1 MKGKMKIVHHNC
13 SKPDQRRTT
22 MSTIPTSVT
31 EKQFIEHIHPH
42 LSTAKRGY
50 ECKIPLYKVFNYILY
65 RLHTGCQ
72 WYQLPIDSDT
82 EDPKKKEISYDA
94 VYYHFRKW
102 SRDGSLEK
110 VWQSSI
116 MTIKASLNLSELNL
130 DGSHAIAKKGGES
143 VAYQG
148 RKKAK
153 TTNILPITDGKGFI
167 IASTGLIAGNHNDA
181 YNLKPH
187 LQSAFKCMK
196 RLGLDI
202 RCAFFNADK
211 AFDTKA
217 ARKTCF
223 NHGLIPNIDINKRNQ
238 KGTKRGRKR
247 LFDKH
252 VYKHRFTS
260 ERSFAW
266 IDKFRALLVRFDRK
280 DAYFF
285 GAHCIAF
292 AMINLRHVFAN

>member
-1 MKGKMKIVHHNC
+1 
-13 SKPDQRRTT
+13 
-22 MSTIPTSVT
+22 MSTIPISLT
-31 EKQFIEHIHPH
+31 EKAFNEHVLPY
-42 LSTAKRGY
+42 LSIAKRGY
-50 ECKIPLYKVFNYILY
+50 VSKIPLCKIYNYILY

-72 WYQLPIDSDT
+72 WYQLPIAGLGDGSD
-82 EDPKKKEISYDA
+82 KKEISYHA

-116 MTIKASLNLSELNL
+116 MTIEPDLNLSELNL

-148 RKKAK
+148 RKRAK

-167 IASTGLIAGNHNDA
+167 IATTGLIAGNHNDA

-187 LQSAFKCMK
+187 LQVVFKSMK
-196 RLGLDI
+196 RVGLDFQG
-202 RCAFFNADK
+202 AYFNADK
-211 AFDTKA
+211 AFDTKV

-223 NHGLIPNIDINKRNQ
+223 NHGLIPNIDVNKRNR
-238 KGTKRGRKR
+238 KASKRGRKR
-247 LFDKH
+247 LFDEV
-252 VYKHRFTS
+252 VYKRRFIS

-266 IDKFRALLVRFDRK
+266 IDKFRALLLRFDRK
-280 DAYFF
+280 DMYFF

-292 AMINLRHVFAN
+292 AMINLRHVFDN